1 MITFNLGKILKENNI
16 SQTKFSHLA
25 KVRPNTVNDMCNGI
39 TRRVELET
47 LNNILNAVN
56 EISDRPLDIAD
67 LITYTKDG
75 SNDD

>member
-1 MITFNLGKILKENNI
+1 MIAFNLDKILKQNNI
-16 SQTKFSHLA
+16 SRTKFSHLA
-25 KVRPNTVNDMCNGI
+25 KVRPNTVNDMCNGN

-56 EISDRPLDIAD
+56 EISNKPIDIAD